1 MRNQLALKIKPTI
14 YHDKIES
21 DVITMAV
28 EAGKFSNLHAWCSN
42 EDSHMIIS
50 NKLMPLKLAQ
60 KYCQGDD

>member
-42 EDSHMIIS
+42 ED
-50 NKLMPLKLAQ
+50 
-60 KYCQGDD
+60 